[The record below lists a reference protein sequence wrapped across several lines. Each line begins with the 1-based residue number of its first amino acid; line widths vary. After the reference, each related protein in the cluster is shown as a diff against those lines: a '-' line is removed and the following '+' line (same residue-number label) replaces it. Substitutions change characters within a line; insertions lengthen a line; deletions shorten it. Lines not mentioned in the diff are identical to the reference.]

1 VNNLAMKNEGIT
13 ARPSPL
19 KSGIHEKKQKEDG
32 MKQSQKLLL
41 TWLIEDT
48 RLFGTIKGLIGAD
61 DFTEELYHRVAVQ
74 LFSQYNG
81 SGAVNPAQII
91 STFPEEEE
99 QREVAGL
106 FNARI
111 HDVETK
117 ADREKALKETI
128 IRVKRNSVEQR
139 SKTMD
144 PTDMSALMKVVED
157 KRTLEQLE
165 KLHISID

>member
-1 VNNLAMKNEGIT
+1 
-13 ARPSPL
+13 
-19 KSGIHEKKQKEDG
+19 

-48 RLFGTIKGLIGAD
+48 RLFGTIKNLISAD
-61 DFTEELYHRVAVQ
+61 DFTEELYHRVAEQ
-74 LFSQYNG
+74 LFTQYG
-81 SGAVNPAQII
+81 ESGTVNPAQII
-91 STFPEEEE
+91 STFLEEEE

-117 ADREKALKETI
+117 AEKEKALKETI
-128 IRVKRNSVEQR
+128 IRVKQNSIEHR
-139 SKTMD
+139 SKNMD
-144 PTDMSALMKVVED
+144 PTDLSALMKVVED